1 MSDLINQWLEAYKQK
16 DQASGYEI
24 QNNFTEEDYKW
35 FLKHPEYI
43 NSLNLNA
50 DNLYWVSEDGETAM
64 PTQLHED
71 LYKAFEQEER
81 KHIDSNRPKFQ
92 PFPVIAKSNSSSTLE
107 HKYQQLA
114 ELVSSLGVDIRRV
127 RDTETVEGAEAYAAK
142 MNKEHPGQ
150 YQVES
155 RDIDGD
161 DIPEV
166 MINKKYY
173 NPFTKTYSDH
183 KPYIVNGWKL
193 SRKDVLKPIYQRSVQ
208 SDLGYG
214 HQRTIER
221 RKWKKTHTDD
231 EGNELPY
238 PDFNTWK
245 TDVLYTRE
253 DFDEKDPKYTPFAY
267 KSVDRGNVLT
277 PEQYD
282 ALEKVRAPPR
292 ETKTAKGVFVKALSD
307 LTNRHFGDNVA
318 RRKAFYDEN
327 GGFIQLASNVYKNF
341 VSGPMER
348 ELIKHFNID
357 LDDEKTLKKYKARGE
372 YKDQIKEVVEY
383 YLTPDGQNEILGVLF
398 QQN

>member
-1 MSDLINQWLEAYKQK
+1 MNKPIAEQWKEAVDSNNK
-16 DQASGYEI
+16 DKADEI
-24 QNNFTEEDYKW
+24 QNNFTEEDYKIIM
-35 FLKHPEYI
+35 KHPEYVKF
-43 NSLNLNA
+43 LNFNA
-50 DNLYWVSEDGETAM
+50 DNLFWVSDDGETLV
-64 PTQLHED
+64 PTKIREE
-71 LYKAFEQEER
+71 LYKMFEQEER
-81 KHIDSNRPKFQ
+81 THIDIKNSNRPKFQ
-92 PFPVIAKSNSSSTLE
+92 PFPINIKPNSSSTLE

-193 SRKDVLKPIYQRSVQ
+193 ARKDVLKPIYQRSVQ

-221 RKWKKTHTDD
+221 KKLKKA
-231 EGNELPY
+231 GNPY
-238 PDFNTWK
+238 PDFNKWK
-245 TDVLYTRE
+245 TDILYTRE
-253 DFDEKDPKYTPFAY
+253 EFKENDPEYTPFAY
-267 KSVDRGNVLT
+267 KKVHRGEELT

-292 ETKTAKGVFVKALSD
+292 ETKTAKGVFVKAFSD
-307 LTNRHFGDNVA
+307 LMNRYFGKNVA
-318 RRKAFYDEN
+318 GRKAFYDEN

-341 VSGPMER
+341 VSGPMEK
-348 ELIKHFNID
+348 ELSKYFNIG

-372 YKDQIKEVVEY
+372 YKDQIKEAVKY
-383 YLTPDGQNEILGVLF
+383 YLTPNGQNEILGALF
-398 QQN
+398 PSQN